1 VKPAN
6 VLITDDGA
14 VKLLDLGA
22 AADLASGVN
31 YDADEAIYDPTFGP
45 PEQFLEFPAQA
56 VGRGVLPAQ
65 LGWRLAEPDK
75 FDAFSCGMVL
85 LSAGVPYM
93 RAGDRMRRVKAALA
107 GGELSLQDWR
117 DRLPGIAQAD
127 FGLLDAD
134 DGAGWELLCGLLE
147 AEPAQRWGVPRALK
161 HRFAQEAPAAK

>member
-1 VKPAN
+1 MKPAN

-45 PEQFLEFPAQA
+45 PEQFLEFPEQA
-56 VGRGVLPAQ
+56 VGRGVLPAL
-65 LGWRLAEPDK
+65 LGWKLAEPDK

-107 GGELSLQDWR
+107 GGELTLQEWR

-147 AEPAQRWGVPRALK
+147 AAPAQRWGVPKALR
-161 HRFAQEAPAAK
+161 HRFVQEPQA